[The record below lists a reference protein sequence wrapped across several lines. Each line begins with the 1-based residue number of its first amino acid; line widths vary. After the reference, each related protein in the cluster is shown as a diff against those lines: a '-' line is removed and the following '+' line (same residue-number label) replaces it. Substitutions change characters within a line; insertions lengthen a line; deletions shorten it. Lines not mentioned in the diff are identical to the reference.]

1 MAYCDRCQRYFQT
14 SRALDEHERH
24 SGNHHICNDCGLDF
38 STWVGL
44 KEHYVQSPRHSY
56 CQPCN
61 TLFPSDQ
68 SLKTHYHSQHH
79 YCEKCNKLFVNDHG
93 LSEHYRQLPNHSYCV
108 ECKRDFQNDNNLR
121 AHMNSSTHK
130 PKAFICPGARC
141 GQGFVSRSALVLHL
155 ESGSC
160 PSGATRAIV
169 NERVRQYDT
178 SNVIT
183 NPSRLLTGGDI
194 QYSANTSAW
203 NGCASECYLCHSTY
217 SSLRALNQHL
227 ASPKHQQKIYFCPL
241 DTCRVQ
247 FTTLSALLQHIE
259 SERCGVAKFKVVQNT
274 LNGLM
279 SSRMLTF

>member
-38 STWVGL
+38 STL
-44 KEHYVQSPRHSY
+44 SPRHSY

-79 YCEKCNKLFVNDHG
+79 YCEKCNKLFVNDRG
-93 LSEHYRQLPNHSYCV
+93 LSEHYRQSPNHSYCV

-141 GQGFVSRSALVLHL
+141 GQGFVSRS
-155 ESGSC
+155 SSTSN
-160 PSGATRAIV
+160 P
-169 NERVRQYDT
+169 YDT

-203 NGCASECYLCHSTY
+203 NGCAYECYLCHSTY